1 MSNPDRNRTRR
12 RRPQA
17 KRGKTAS
24 PNQQTT
30 TGTGESPGQLATDVD
45 WPKLSVAG
53 LVVLATFVWA
63 YWPTLVNLVSAWDR
77 EPVVPLALFF
87 LYARRDAFPGVKS
100 GLAWPGLALIA
111 LSIAIRTFGARYYV
125 DAIDGWSI
133 LVWVAGV
140 VWLLGGWRVL
150 WWSAPSIAFLWFM
163 IPLPF
168 RVERWLSLPLQ
179 RIATKISCAGLQCF
193 GQPAISEGNTI
204 LIGDFHLEVEQACSG
219 LRIFVGIVALAFA
232 YIILVKRAWWERA
245 LLLLSVIP
253 IALIANSTRIIA
265 TGLLNQWVSGE
276 AAHKFTHDVSGYVMI
291 PFAAG
296 LFALVLWYLG
306 NVMREVELV
315 DIGEIARREAVE
327 P

>member
-1 MSNPDRNRTRR
+1 M
-12 RRPQA
+12 QA
-17 KRGKTAS
+17 KRGKATSSDPQKTTAAS
-24 PNQQTT
+24 
-30 TGTGESPGQLATDVD
+30 ESAYQPLTEVD
-45 WPKLSVAG
+45 WSRVGVAG
-53 LVVLATFVWA
+53 LIVLATFVWA
-63 YWPTLVNLVSAWDR
+63 YWPTLAGLLSAWDR
-77 EPVVPLALFF
+77 EPDYSHGYFVVPLALFF
-87 LYARRDAFPGVKS
+87 LYARRDTFPGVRS

-111 LSIAIRTFGARYYV
+111 LSIGIRMFGARYYV

-133 LVWVAGV
+133 LIWVAGV

-163 IPLPF
+163 IPLPW

-193 GQPAISEGNTI
+193 GQPAIAEGNTI
-204 LIGDFHLEVEQACSG
+204 LIGDFQLEVEQACSG

-232 YIILVKRAWWERA
+232 YIVLVKRPWWERA
-245 LLLLSVIP
+245 LLLVSVVP
-253 IALIANSTRIIA
+253 IALVANSTRIIA

-296 LFALVLWYLG
+296 LFALVLWYLS
-306 NVMREVELV
+306 NVLREVKPVEV
-315 DIGEIARREAVE
+315 GEIARREAVE
-327 P
+327 I